1 LRATAVASLPSGVTA
16 PRKPAAPARGAVRSQ
31 HQAIVVVERRM
42 ARAGDPKQE
51 ETAPGWSWVLGN
63 ARIGELFDQLFA
75 EARLTWSSMVVPEEQ
90 QATFAELCTPATAP
104 HTFVAYDGRLQIQ
117 RNSLTT
123 TPEDGEPLFLIF
135 N

>member
-1 LRATAVASLPSGVTA
+1 M
-16 PRKPAAPARGAVRSQ
+16 PRKPVVSAPARGAVRSH

-75 EARLTWSSMVVPEEQ
+75 GARLTWSSMVVPEEQ
-90 QATFAELCTPATAP
+90 QATFAEVCSAVAAP
-104 HTFVAYDGRLQIQ
+104 QSVVPYDGRL
-117 RNSLTT
+117 
-123 TPEDGEPLFLIF
+123 
-135 N
+135 